1 MIPPRV
7 WIAFTNWYGKSKEIR
22 RYVIQYPYDK
32 STTPTGLLED
42 RTQNNLKI
50 VDKDVVYELEIDLIY
65 VKIGA
70 LSEDGKP

>member
-1 MIPPRV
+1 M
-7 WIAFTNWYGKSKEIR
+7 
-22 RYVIQYPYDK
+22 IQYPYDK